1 LISFSNECKLVPT
14 MDKISLRHL
23 RASLGLTQK
32 QLSEE
37 AGISEAAVI
46 AIEKGKSKPRL
57 ITAYAI
63 VDALNVKL
71 EQAGREVVTVE
82 SIDWQILGE

>member
-1 LISFSNECKLVPT
+1 

-32 QLSEE
+32 QLAE
-37 AGISEAAVI
+37 AARISEAAVI
-46 AIEKGKSKPRL
+46 AIEKGRAKPRL

-63 VDALNVKL
+63 VGALNVKL
-71 EQAGREVVTVE
+71 KEVGREEVTVE
-82 SIDWQILGE
+82 SLDWQLLGE

>member
-1 LISFSNECKLVPT
+1 MISFANACNLVPT

-23 RASLGLTQK
+23 RASLGIKQK
-32 QLSEE
+32 ELAEL

-46 AIEKGKSKPRL
+46 AIEKGRSRPRL

-63 VDALNVKL
+63 VDALNKKL
-71 EQAGREVVTVE
+71 EKAEREKITVD
-82 SIDWQILGE
+82 SLDWEPLGN